1 MKYYLG
7 IDIGGMSVK
16 AGIVTTDGKMIAK
29 KTVET
34 SAKGR
39 TDDFIAD
46 IARLADEVTVA
57 AGLDKSQISG
67 VGMGVPGT
75 VNTAEGVVTYA
86 CNIGFRNT
94 PLAEKFRELFGVL
107 PRLANDADAS
117 ALGEVRF
124 GAGNNADDALMIT
137 LGTGV
142 GTGIIING
150 KIFSGRHGMGGES
163 GHIVIV
169 VDGERCGC
177 GRKGCFEAYA
187 SATALIRQT
196 AAAAEKY
203 PDSELAAIIKEDGKV
218 SGTTAFRAYKKGD
231 AAGKEVVENYV
242 KYIGEGISNLVNIFR
257 PEIILVG
264 GGVSNEGEY
273 FIKMIEDYVN
283 ANTYGQSLNAEISVK
298 KAALGNDAGIFGA
311 AALCM

>member
-16 AGIVTTDGKMIAK
+16 AGIITDDGKMVAK

-46 IARLADEVTVA
+46 MAKLAEEVTA
-57 AGLDKSQISG
+57 EAGLCKSQISG

-75 VNTAEGVVTYA
+75 VNTDTGVVTYA

-94 PLAEKFRELFGVL
+94 PLAERFKELFGVS
-107 PRLANDADAS
+107 PKLANDADAA
-117 ALGEVRF
+117 ALGEVKF
-124 GAGNNADDALMIT
+124 GAGNNANDALMIT

-163 GHIVIV
+163 GHTVIV
-169 VDGERCGC
+169 VDGELCGC
-177 GRKGCFEAYA
+177 GRRGCFEAYA

-196 AAAAEKY
+196 EKAAEKY
-203 PDSELAAIIKEDGKV
+203 PDSEIAAIIARDGKV
-218 SGTTAFRAYKKGD
+218 SGTTAFRAYKAGD

-242 KYIGEGISNLVNIFR
+242 KYIGEGTANLVNIFR

-273 FIKMIEDYVN
+273 FIEMIENYVN
-283 ANTYGQSLNAEISVK
+283 ANTYGRELNSEITVR